1 MKINS
6 ALKLK
11 HVAGALG
18 ALVAVILFIAVAHS
32 SAKASVQLS
41 RLNWILRSPEITPP
55 RFDMPLKGRH
65 FRHYKQKVAS
75 DANQR

>member
-11 HVAGALG
+11 HVAWALG

-32 SAKASVQLS
+32 SAQG
-41 RLNWILRSPEITPP
+41 LRTAFAAELDSAVP
-55 RFDMPLKGRH
+55 
-65 FRHYKQKVAS
+65 
-75 DANQR
+75 

>member
-11 HVAGALG
+11 HVAWELG

-32 SAKASVQLS
+32 SAMVSVQLS
-41 RLNWILRSPEITPP
+41 RLNWVLRSLEITLAISHAAERSTPW
-55 RFDMPLKGRH
+55 
-65 FRHYKQKVAS
+65 S
-75 DANQR
+75 